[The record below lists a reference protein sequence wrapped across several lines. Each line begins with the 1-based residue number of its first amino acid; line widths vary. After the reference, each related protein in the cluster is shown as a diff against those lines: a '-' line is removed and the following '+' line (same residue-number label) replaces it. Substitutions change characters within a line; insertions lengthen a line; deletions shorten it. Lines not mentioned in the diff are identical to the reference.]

1 MLTNPHNR
9 VEKRANTTRVIKKT
23 RVETREREREDFL
36 PSSLTDDQYR
46 RLLEE
51 EKKKKKKK
59 KGKKGYDDLTKKYE
73 L

>member
-1 MLTNPHNR
+1 MKL
-9 VEKRANTTRVIKKT
+9 
-23 RVETREREREDFL
+23 EREREDFL
-36 PSSLTDDQYR
+36 PSLDDQYR

-51 EKKKKKKK
+51 EKKKK